1 MRNKRRDPAPGLN
14 ARKAPLKIRSP
25 FLARFGK
32 FLIFTLAVLIV
43 LELFVFNYKTYLTI
57 GDKYQEKSIPA
68 IDSWTVN
75 LTLNEGTEDTF
86 TATANN
92 PSIEFRDID
101 IPVRTAKLDADAP
114 VNAMDFDILFSD
126 STREG
131 LYRNKDVGTQVKT
144 VERSYYTITSYS
156 GDVNT
161 IRYTLHIDRGDQIVI
176 RSLDLNETVPMHFSV
191 VRILL
196 LLVIAA
202 AIYFV
207 AKAPCMALNYDGT
220 NTKHIWA
227 NVITASFFLGTIV
240 FIYGIY
246 VGDPFYYS
254 DKAILDQL
262 SKELPDAFMNGQVS
276 LLTEPSEELLAMDN
290 PYDWGARSSERISYS
305 WDHLLY
311 NGKYYSYYGIAPVLT
326 LFLPFRLITGT
337 YLPCMNAIL
346 IFCML
351 ATVFLSL
358 CWHEVLKRWFPKTT
372 ASVAVC
378 GQFMLLCSSGMVYC
392 MFRPKFYEAAETAGL
407 MFFAI
412 GLYFM
417 LSSNLFTQEKLK
429 VYKLALSAV
438 FASLAV
444 LSRPTFGLY
453 AVAMLIFLF
462 FALRQYL
469 KAADAPA
476 KKGKYVLKFLAAS
489 LLPYAFFAVLQMA
502 YNYARF
508 GSPFDFGI
516 QYSLTINDFTRA
528 EFHPSLAWISIYNFL
543 FGLPGLSSSFPFIN
557 CSNEWFGVTGYYYF
571 EYSQNPMTFGLFWRA
586 LPMFALVFAP
596 RALRAL
602 DREKRL
608 RALLIGG
615 VGCIVIPVI
624 IIASTWES
632 GHAMR
637 YNVDFGWQMLFAAL
651 AVCLYFYG
659 RIKNERIKRL
669 LRNALIVCTILCF
682 LGNMASVM
690 TQWPRGE
697 NSFNS
702 NPYQEIAYHKFAMLF
717 EFWN

>member
-1 MRNKRRDPAPGLN
+1 MSKKREK
-14 ARKAPLKIRSP
+14 ARTPLGIRSP
-25 FLARFGK
+25 FMARFGR
-32 FLIFTLAVLIV
+32 FLMITLAILIV
-43 LELFVFNYKTYLTI
+43 AELFVFNYRSYLTL
-57 GDKYQEKSIPA
+57 GDQYPEKSIA
-68 IDSWTVN
+68 SIDSWTVH
-75 LTLNEGTEDTF
+75 LKLVDGTTDTF
-86 TATANN
+86 EATADN

-101 IPVRTAKLDADAP
+101 IPVRTVKLD
-114 VNAMDFDILFSD
+114 MDLPQNVVEYDLLFSD
-126 STREG
+126 ATREN
-131 LYRNKDVGTQVKT
+131 LYRNTDVGTM
-144 VERSYYTITSYS
+144 VETIDRSFYTATSYS

-161 IRYTLHIDRGDQIVI
+161 IRYTLHIDEGTQVVI
-176 RSLDLNETVPMHFSV
+176 RGLDLNETIPMHFSI

-207 AKAPCMALNYDGT
+207 GKAPCMALPYNVMNG
-220 NTKHIWA
+220 KHLAA
-227 NVITASFFLGTIV
+227 NILTASFFIGTIV

-246 VGDPFYYS
+246 VGDPFYYN
-254 DKAILDQL
+254 DKAVLDQM
-262 SKELPDAFMNGQVS
+262 SKELPDAFMHGQVS
-276 LLTEPSEELLAMDN
+276 LLTEPSEDLLAMDN
-290 PYDWGARSSERISYS
+290 PYDWGARSGEGVRAS
-305 WDHLLY
+305 WDHVLY
-311 NGKYYSYYGIAPVLT
+311 DGKYYSYYGIAPVLT
-326 LFLPFRLITGT
+326 LFLPFRLITGS

-358 CWHEVLKRWFPKTT
+358 CWHEVLKRWFPKTP
-372 ASVAVC
+372 ASLAVC
-378 GQFMLLCSSGMVYC
+378 GQFMLLCSSGMVFC
-392 MFRPKFYEAAETAGL
+392 MFRPKFYEAAESAGL

-417 LSSNLFTQEKLK
+417 LSSEVFCKEKIK

-438 FASLAV
+438 FVSLSV
-444 LSRPTFGLY
+444 LSRPTFALY

-462 FALRQYL
+462 FALRQYV

-476 KKGKYVLKFLAAS
+476 KKGIYVLKFLAAS
-489 LLPYAFFAVLQMA
+489 LLPYAFFAVIQMA

-508 GSPFDFGI
+508 DSPFDFGI
-516 QYSLTINDFTRA
+516 QYSLTINDFRQT

-543 FGLPGLSSSFPFIN
+543 FNLPGLSSSFPFIE
-557 CSNEWFGVTGYYYF
+557 CSNQWFDTAGYYYF
-571 EYSQNPMTFGLFWRA
+571 EYSQNPMCFGLFWRA

-596 RALRAL
+596 RALKTL
-602 DREKRL
+602 DREKKL
-608 RALLIGG
+608 RAILLGG
-615 VGCIVIPVI
+615 VGCIAIPLI

-651 AVCLYFYG
+651 AICLYFYN
-659 RIKNERIKRL
+659 RIQNERIKRL
-669 LRNALIVCTILCF
+669 LRNLMIVCTVLCF

-690 TQWPRGE
+690 TEWPKGE